1 MAPDQLA
8 GSITSGGGLSS
19 LRAGGPGT
27 QAIAAAARSAF
38 VTGLDRICWVAAA
51 IAAVG
56 ALVSAVLLRP
66 RDISS
71 APEASAEYEQSLRRA
86 A

>member
-1 MAPDQLA
+1 
-8 GSITSGGGLSS
+8 
-19 LRAGGPGT
+19 
-27 QAIAAAARSAF
+27 
-38 VTGLDRICWVAAA
+38 VAAA